1 MLLGYLEV
9 YTFVNKTLNSHVG
22 PTRLHEKFLCDGL
35 FDWAFGD
42 DEDDL
47 NKALL
52 QASDKFESKV
62 MLVQQKEFHPCL

>member
-1 MLLGYLEV
+1 MSDLRDCMK
-9 YTFVNKTLNSHVG
+9 N
-22 PTRLHEKFLCDGL
+22 FLCDGL